1 MKVTRKLA
9 LFLVLTSFLFI
20 TQLQILFAAEHVVK
34 AGDTLSA
41 LANKYGTSVTMLKA
55 ANDLTS
61 DALSIDQVLQIPSST
76 KKETNDNSTSNAAS
90 AEKKEL
96 STGATIAR
104 SAYNYVGSRYV
115 RGGTSPKGFDCSGLT
130 SYLYKQAGIKIP
142 RTSGSQYKS
151 GTKVGYASLQP
162 GDLVFFNRG
171 GKSSISHV
179 GMFVGKDTFIHASTP
194 SSGVRKD
201 KLSSWKK
208 RGRYVG
214 AARY

>member
-9 LFLVLTSFLFI
+9 LLLVLILVLLI
-20 TQLQILFAAEHVVK
+20 TQLQILFAAEHTVK

-41 LANKYGTSVTMLKA
+41 LANHYETTVTMLKA

-61 DALSIDQVLQIPSST
+61 DELSIDQVLQIPSST
-76 KKETNDNSTSNAAS
+76 KQITKDTTSNASIVA
-90 AEKKEL
+90 KKEL
-96 STGATIAR
+96 STGSIIAR
-104 SAYNYVGSRYV
+104 SAYKYLGSRYV
-115 RGGTSPKGFDCSGLT
+115 HGGISPKGFDCSGLT

-142 RTSGSQYKS
+142 RVSRAQYKE
-151 GTKVGYASLQP
+151 GTKIGYASLKP
-162 GDLVFFNRG
+162 GDLVFFNKG
-171 GKSSISHV
+171 GKSAISHV
-179 GMFVGKDTFIHASTP
+179 GMYVGNDTFIHASTP

-201 KLSSWKK
+201 RLSTWKM